1 MQKLK
6 RLVFVAT
13 LLLALVGGAGQASA
27 DPGKG
32 GGATITADPAGVTW
46 ESAGVTWESAPIML
60 SAGITWE

>member
-1 MQKLK
+1 MGTLK
-6 RLVFVAT
+6 KIVFVTT

-32 GGATITADPAGVTW
+32 GPSVTT
-46 ESAGVTWESAPIML
+46 STSFSGGTVYL

>member
-13 LLLALVGGAGQASA
+13 LLLALVGGTGQASA

-32 GGATITADPAGVTW
+32 GGSTTTITAGPAGVTW
-46 ESAGVTWESAPIML
+46 EGAPTML
-60 SAGITWE
+60 SAGVSWE